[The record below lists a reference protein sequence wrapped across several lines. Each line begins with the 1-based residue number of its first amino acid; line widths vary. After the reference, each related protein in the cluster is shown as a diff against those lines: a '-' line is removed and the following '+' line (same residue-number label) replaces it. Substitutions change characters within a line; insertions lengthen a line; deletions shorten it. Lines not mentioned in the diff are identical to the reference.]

1 MQFSNMRMGGP
12 GMIQLDVGGRRYSV
26 TAGEMTIGSGEG
38 AAIPL
43 FDGGV
48 ADRHAVVQGWPDGS
62 AAVRAVG
69 GSEVTVNG
77 VRLSGDPTPLL
88 HGDKLVV
95 GQQEILVVDEARSGS
110 TRIAR
115 AVGAPAPAPS
125 DGARVVCLTDGR
137 EYRIGA
143 NPLVFGREA
152 GADIVVAGDDVSRRH
167 AELHRDPA
175 GFLLLDASVNGT
187 LVNGERVAGDRRLR
201 TGDLIRIGEEEFR
214 FHAGQAPPAGANHR
228 LSDTMFGMAAFRPP
242 AEAELPGPAPLA
254 SVLFRSG
261 VRKGERI
268 KLAVPMI
275 NVGRA
280 DYNDLVLADP
290 SVSTMHAKI
299 QRRGGVWILAD
310 LGSTNGT
317 FMEGEP
323 VTSEVA
329 LAPGATLRFG
339 EVSVLFE
346 PLDEEVPEEHDGTRA
361 MARVEVPPP
370 VPAAPAPV
378 PEAPVRRPAV
388 RRPPPTPEPRRRG
401 SWLTLA
407 VLVAVAAGLAAYLLL
422 SR

>member
-1 MQFSNMRMGGP
+1 
-12 GMIQLDVGGRRYSV
+12 MIQLDVGGRRYSV
-26 TAGEMTIGSGEG
+26 AAGEMTIGSEDG
-38 AAIPL
+38 ASIPV
-43 FDGGV
+43 FGQRVSGQ
-48 ADRHAVVQGWPDGS
+48 HAVIQGWPDGS
-62 AAVRAVG
+62 AAVRAVN
-69 GSEVTVNG
+69 GSEVLVNG
-77 VRLSGDPTPLL
+77 IPLGAEPTPLL
-88 HGDKLVV
+88 HGDKLVI
-95 GQQEILVVDEARSGS
+95 GRQEILVVDESRSGS
-110 TRIAR
+110 TRIA
-115 AVGAPAPAPS
+115 PAIQLPVAAN
-125 DGARVVCLTDGR
+125 DGARVVSLTDGR
-137 EYRIGA
+137 EYQVGA
-143 NPLVFGREA
+143 GPLVFGREA
-152 GADIVVAGDDVSRRH
+152 GADIVAPGDDVSRRH
-167 AELHRDPA
+167 AELHRDAA
-175 GFLLLDASVNGT
+175 GFMLLDSSVNGT
-187 LVNGERVAGDRRLR
+187 LVNGERLTGERRLAS
-201 TGDLIRIGEEEFR
+201 GDVIRIGTEEFR
-214 FHAGQAPPAGANHR
+214 FHAGQAPPAGAHQR
-228 LSDTMFGMAAFRPP
+228 LSDTMFGVAAFRPTP
-242 AEAELPGPAPLA
+242 VPEPGPAPLV

-261 VRKGERI
+261 PRKGDR
-268 KLAVPMI
+268 LTLSVPMI

-346 PLDEEVPEEHDGTRA
+346 PLDDELPAEPDGTRA
-361 MARVEVPPP
+361 MPRVEVPSP
-370 VPAAPAPV
+370 VAAAPTPV
-378 PEAPVRRPAV
+378 PEASVRRPMV

>member
-1 MQFSNMRMGGP
+1 
-12 GMIQLDVGGRRYSV
+12 MIQLDVGGRRYSV
-26 TAGEMTIGSGEG
+26 AAGEMTIGSDDG
-38 AAIPL
+38 ASIPV
-43 FDGGV
+43 FGQRVSG
-48 ADRHAVVQGWPDGS
+48 RHAVIQGWPDGS
-62 AAVRAVG
+62 AAVRAVD
-69 GSEVTVNG
+69 GSEVLVNG
-77 VRLSGDPTPLL
+77 IQLGAEPTPLL
-88 HGDKLVV
+88 HGDKLVI
-95 GQQEILVVDEARSGS
+95 GRQEILVVDESRSGS
-110 TRIAR
+110 TRIAP
-115 AVGAPAPAPS
+115 AIQMPAAPE

-137 EYRIGA
+137 EYPIGA
-143 NPLVFGREA
+143 GPLVFGREA
-152 GADIVVAGDDVSRRH
+152 GADVVAPGDDVSRRH
-167 AELHRDPA
+167 AELHRDSA

-187 LVNGERVAGDRRLR
+187 LLNGERVVGERRLKS
-201 TGDLIRIGEEEFR
+201 GDVIRIGSEEFR
-214 FHAGQAPPAGANHR
+214 FHAGKAPPAGAHQR
-228 LSDTMFGMAAFRPP
+228 LSDTMFGVAAFRPTP
-242 AEAELPGPAPLA
+242 VPEPGPAPLV

-261 VRKGERI
+261 PRKGDR
-268 KLAVPMI
+268 LTLSVPMI

-346 PLDEEVPEEHDGTRA
+346 PLDDGAPEEQDGTRA
-361 MARVEVPPP
+361 MPRVEVASP
-370 VPAAPAPV
+370 VAAAPAPV
-378 PEAPVRRPAV
+378 PEASVRRPIV

>member
-1 MQFSNMRMGGP
+1 
-12 GMIQLDVGGRRYSV
+12 MIQLDVGGRRYSV
-26 TAGEMTIGSGEG
+26 AAGEMTIGSEDG
-38 AAIPL
+38 ASIPV
-43 FDGGV
+43 FGQRVSGQ
-48 ADRHAVVQGWPDGS
+48 HAVIQGWPDGS
-62 AAVRAVG
+62 AAVRAVN
-69 GSEVTVNG
+69 GSEVLVNG
-77 VRLSGDPTPLL
+77 IPLGAEPTPLL
-88 HGDKLVV
+88 HGDKLLI
-95 GQQEILVVDEARSGS
+95 GRQEILVVDESRSGS
-110 TRIAR
+110 TRIA
-115 AVGAPAPAPS
+115 PAIQLPVAAN
-125 DGARVVCLTDGR
+125 DGARVVSLTDGR
-137 EYRIGA
+137 EYQVGA
-143 NPLVFGREA
+143 GPLVFGREA
-152 GADIVVAGDDVSRRH
+152 GADIVAPGDDVSRRH
-167 AELHRDPA
+167 AELHRDAA
-175 GFLLLDASVNGT
+175 GFMLLDSSVNGT
-187 LVNGERVAGDRRLR
+187 LVNGERLTGERRLAS
-201 TGDLIRIGEEEFR
+201 GDVIRIGTEEFR
-214 FHAGQAPPAGANHR
+214 FHAGQAPPAGAHQR
-228 LSDTMFGMAAFRPP
+228 LSDTMFGVAAFRPTP
-242 AEAELPGPAPLA
+242 VPEPGPAPLV

-261 VRKGERI
+261 PRKGDR
-268 KLAVPMI
+268 LTLSVPMI

-346 PLDEEVPEEHDGTRA
+346 PLDDELPAEPDGTRA
-361 MARVEVPPP
+361 MPRVEVPSP
-370 VPAAPAPV
+370 VAAAPTPV
-378 PEAPVRRPAV
+378 PEASVRRPMV

>member
-1 MQFSNMRMGGP
+1 
-12 GMIQLDVGGRRYSV
+12 MIQLDVGGRRYSV
-26 TAGEMTIGSGEG
+26 AAGEMTIGSDDG
-38 AAIPL
+38 AAIPI
-43 FDGGV
+43 FGQRVSG
-48 ADRHAVVQGWPDGS
+48 RHAIIQGWPDGS
-62 AAVRAVG
+62 AAVRAVN
-69 GSEVTVNG
+69 GSDVLVNG
-77 VRLSGDPTPLL
+77 VPLGAEPTPLL
-88 HGDKLVV
+88 HGDKVII
-95 GQQEILVVDEARSGS
+95 GGQEILVVDEARSGS

-115 AVGAPAPAPS
+115 AAGPPALPD

-143 NPLVFGREA
+143 GPLVFGREA
-152 GADIVVAGDDVSRRH
+152 GADVVAPGDDVSRRH

-187 LVNGERVAGDRRLR
+187 LVNGERVVGERRL
-201 TGDLIRIGEEEFR
+201 TSGDVIRIGSEEFR
-214 FHAGQAPPAGANHR
+214 FHAGQAPPPGAHQR
-228 LSDTMFGMAAFRPP
+228 LSDTMFGVAAFRPP
-242 AEAELPGPAPLA
+242 APVEPGPAPLV

-261 VRKGERI
+261 PRKGDR
-268 KLAVPMI
+268 LTLSVPMI

-317 FMEGEP
+317 FMEGQP

-346 PLDEEVPEEHDGTRA
+346 PLDDDVPQEPDGTRA
-361 MARVEVPPP
+361 MPRLDL
-370 VPAAPAPV
+370 AAPPAVAAVPV
-378 PEAPVRRPAV
+378 LEAPARRPTVRRPM
-388 RRPPPTPEPRRRG
+388 PPTPEPRRRG

>member
-1 MQFSNMRMGGP
+1 
-12 GMIQLDVGGRRYSV
+12 MIQLDVGGRRYSV
-26 TAGEMTIGSGEG
+26 AAGEMTIGSEDG
-38 AAIPL
+38 ASIPV
-43 FDGGV
+43 FGQRVSGQ
-48 ADRHAVVQGWPDGS
+48 HAVIQGWPDGS
-62 AAVRAVG
+62 AAVRAIN
-69 GSEVTVNG
+69 GSEVLVNG
-77 VRLSGDPTPLL
+77 IPLGAEPTPLL
-88 HGDKLVV
+88 HGDKLVI
-95 GQQEILVVDEARSGS
+95 GRQEILVVDESRSGS
-110 TRIAR
+110 TRIA
-115 AVGAPAPAPS
+115 PAIQLPVAAN
-125 DGARVVCLTDGR
+125 DGARVVSLTDGR
-137 EYRIGA
+137 EYQVGA
-143 NPLVFGREA
+143 GPLVFGREA
-152 GADIVVAGDDVSRRH
+152 GADIVAPGDDVSRRH
-167 AELHRDPA
+167 AELHRDAA
-175 GFLLLDASVNGT
+175 GFMLLDSSVNGT
-187 LVNGERVAGDRRLR
+187 LVNGERLTGERRLAS
-201 TGDLIRIGEEEFR
+201 GDVIRIGTEEFR
-214 FHAGQAPPAGANHR
+214 FHAGQAPPAGAHQR
-228 LSDTMFGMAAFRPP
+228 LSDTMFGVAAFRPTP
-242 AEAELPGPAPLA
+242 VPEPGPAPLV

-261 VRKGERI
+261 PRKGDR
-268 KLAVPMI
+268 LTLSVPMI

-346 PLDEEVPEEHDGTRA
+346 PLDDELPAEPDGTRA
-361 MARVEVPPP
+361 MPRVEVPSP
-370 VPAAPAPV
+370 VAAAPTPV
-378 PEAPVRRPAV
+378 PEASVRRPMV